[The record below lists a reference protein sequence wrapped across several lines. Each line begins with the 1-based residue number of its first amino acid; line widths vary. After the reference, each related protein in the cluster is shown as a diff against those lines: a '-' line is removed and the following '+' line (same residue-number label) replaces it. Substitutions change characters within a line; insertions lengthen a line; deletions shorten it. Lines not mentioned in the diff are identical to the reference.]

1 MRKVTTRGHHLHL
14 ESHHA
19 MPHLGVISAVHDRV
33 FQVVYLIRPPGSTPD
48 PVNPEKAGSCVRPH
62 FSADANKRAVAQ
74 TVRDPEACPEEPRP
88 KRDVLS
94 RPSPLPPALEAGV
107 R

>member
-48 PVNPEKAGSCVRPH
+48 PVNPEKAGCAVSCVRPN
-62 FSADANKRAVAQ
+62 FSAVPVELIKRAVAPDGVTRKHARKSQ
-74 TVRDPEACPEEPRP
+74 G
-88 KRDVLS
+88 
-94 RPSPLPPALEAGV
+94 PSGMF
-107 R
+107 